1 MNMHRAAL
9 GKVGTLATADV
20 RLAWLNDNAKYPK
33 VH

>member
-20 RLAWLNDNAKYPK
+20 RLAWLNDNVNFVK
-33 VH
+33 

>member
-1 MNMHRAAL
+1 MNVYRAIL

-20 RLAWLNDNAKYPK
+20 RLAWLNDNAKYPE